1 MTTALAVL
9 PHGGPAIAIF
19 VGGLL
24 AAVIA
29 AIVAMET
36 DRRAVVWAIGAF
48 LGVVVVLSVVVDLLT
63 A

>member
-1 MTTALAVL
+1 MTAALAVL

-24 AAVIA
+24 SAVIA
-29 AIVAMET
+29 AVVAMET
-36 DRRAVVWAIGAF
+36 ERPAVAWAIGAF
-48 LGVVVVLSVVVDLLT
+48 LAAVVALSVVVDLLS